1 MTLSDTGV
9 EATSR
14 ADINILKWGDIPR
27 LEGMERGQEQSKD
40 VSLLPSQLMDA
51 FFTAASPALNKR
63 SQSPLSLSDM

>member
-40 VSLLPSQLMDA
+40 VSL
-51 FFTAASPALNKR
+51 
-63 SQSPLSLSDM
+63 